1 MSYILEIQK
10 YDDDFVPFQERN
22 GLFIHVGYMDKSF
35 RTKQEACLYYDQHNS
50 HMRSLNVNGD
60 WISDT
65 DSKTKLRYIVRNGY
79 WEFFCV
85 VPWYRPWIRIV
96 PFPEITL
103 VSEKKFEDV

>member
-10 YDDDFVPFQERN
+10 YDDEMFHPFRERN

-35 RTKQEACLYYDQHNS
+35 RTKHEACLYYDQHNP

-60 WISDT
+60 GISDT

-85 VPWYRPWIRIV
+85 APWYRPFVRIV
-96 PFPEITL
+96 PFTVVAEA
-103 VSEKKFEDV
+103 KYEDV